1 MQRVGEVATADRP
14 AAGAFALPAALVRTH
29 WPALLATAATIIL
42 GIPTLN
48 YPYGP
53 DQALFA
59 YIGEHLLRGDGLY
72 VDVWDVKPPGIF
84 WIYAAIDL
92 LPGAPFRVLRGVDLL
107 YTVASVVAIYALA
120 TLYWDRLAGA
130 VAGGLYGAVY
140 IVATGYWHSAQPDS
154 FMVLPLVLA
163 LLAYELARRRGNTT
177 AALLSG
183 LLFGF
188 AIQLRPT
195 VVLVAGVL
203 MLLDL
208 RGSLASGGLRHWRR
222 DPAAH
227 RALALAAGGIAIE
240 VIALLWLALHG
251 AVGEYLYAQLDFAPQ
266 YARQGGPYSPE
277 GLNAADYLSGLRSG
291 TMFIVFARLIL
302 VAPAVAAVVIGFI
315 RRDRPALEM
324 GVLTLAAYAGV
335 AIQAKY
341 FLYHWHLVLPFLA
354 LLSGYT
360 ATSLWRTLRDSGRG
374 PVVSGV
380 ILAGVGGLLLL
391 FTPNVTDRAVREWS
405 GFIYWLQPENRET
418 YYNRFGLYG
427 RGSFSFRASD
437 DVAIYLREATRP
449 GDTIFIWGYDPLL
462 YVAADRESPSRF
474 TSFLPL
480 MSEWTPPEWVDAFV
494 DDLEQQKP
502 TYIILQ
508 RNENAPWIT
517 GHWIDPVDFVPL
529 LPRFKAL
536 LDRDYELDRTI
547 EDYTLYRRH
556 T

>member
-1 MQRVGEVATADRP
+1 
-14 AAGAFALPAALVRTH
+14 GAFALPAALLRTH
-29 WPALLATAATIIL
+29 WPALLAAAATIIL

-107 YTVASVVAIYALA
+107 YTAASVVAIYTLA

-154 FMVLPLVLA
+154 FMVLPLVLG
-163 LLAYELARRRGNTT
+163 LIAYEIARRRGNTT
-177 AALLSG
+177 YALISG

-188 AIQLRPT
+188 AAQLRPT

-208 RGSLASGGLRHWRR
+208 RGSLVSGGLRRWRK
-222 DPAAH
+222 DPAVH
-227 RALALAAGGIAIE
+227 RALALAGGGVAIE
-240 VIALLWLALHG
+240 IVALLWLILYG
-251 AVGEYLYAQLDFAPQ
+251 AVGEYLYAQFGFASQ

-277 GLNAADYLSGLRSG
+277 GLNAANYLSGLRSG
-291 TMFIVFARLIL
+291 TMFIAFARLIL
-302 VAPAVAAVVIGFI
+302 VAPAVAAVVIGFT
-315 RRDRPALEM
+315 RRDRPALET
-324 GVLTLAAYAGV
+324 GALALAAYAGV

-341 FLYHWHLVLPFLA
+341 FLYHWHLLLPFLA
-354 LLSGYT
+354 LLSGYA
-360 ATSLWRTLRDSGRG
+360 ATSLWRTLREGGRG
-374 PVVSGV
+374 PVVSGLAV
-380 ILAGVGGLLLL
+380 AGVGGLLLL

-405 GFIYWLQPENRET
+405 GFFYWLQPENREA

-437 DVAIYLREATRP
+437 DVAIYLRERTQP
-449 GDTIFIWGYDPLL
+449 GDTIFVWGYDPLL
-462 YVAADRESPSRF
+462 YVATDRDSPSRF

-480 MSEWTPPEWVDAFV
+480 MSEWTPPEWVDEFV
-494 DDLEQQKP
+494 DDLEQRRP
-502 TYIILQ
+502 AYIILQ
-508 RNENAPWIT
+508 ANENAPWIT

-529 LPRFKAL
+529 LPRFKVL
-536 LDRDYELDRTI
+536 LDRDYELDGTI
-547 EDYTLYRRH
+547 EDYTLYRRR